1 MKKKLIF
8 DMDGTLLDS
17 MGMWYNLVEN
27 LKDKEDSIDQLEP
40 LEIRNDSMMHY
51 VIEYHMGDFT
61 KYNHGK
67 LFRLLDE
74 YVSNFYNAANRD
86 KPGVISKLDELYN
99 QGYEMYLAT
108 ATDIIYAEIAI
119 KAHGLDKY
127 LKNLYTPDTVG
138 YEKNDIKYFEY
149 ILEDIEAK
157 GEEVIYFDDAY
168 YANANANKLGMKTIA
183 VDDKY
188 ISELDKNIEISDY
201 YIKSFDE
208 INDEILK

>member
-27 LKDKEDSIDQLEP
+27 LKDKENSIDQLEP
-40 LEIRNDSMMHY
+40 LEIKDDSMMHY
-51 VIEYHMGDFT
+51 VLKYHMGDYT

-74 YVSNFYNAANRD
+74 YVSNFYGDTSHD
-86 KPGVISKLDELYN
+86 KPGVIAKIEELYN
-99 QGYEMYLAT
+99 EGYEMYLAT
-108 ATDIIYAEIAI
+108 ATDIKYAEIAI

-127 LKNLYTPDTVG
+127 LIKLYTPDTVG
-138 YEKNDIKYFEY
+138 FEKNDIKYFEY
-149 ILEDIEAK
+149 ILDDIGIK
-157 GEEVIYFDDAY
+157 GEDAVYFDDAF
-168 YANANANKLGMKTIA
+168 YANENANKLGMTTVA
-183 VDDKY
+183 VDDKH
-188 ISELDKNIEISDY
+188 ISDLDKNIEISNY

-208 INDEILK
+208 INEEILK